1 VLLGSSWELLGSAR
15 VLLGPGHEKEAKGAS
30 GKTSK
35 YVTYKGSNAFS
46 KNTVTAFADWNLGF
60 GRGSGEANCHRSR
73 HSFLRLE
80 RASKATRG
88 GYPQGAGHKG
98 SQGSALGGSLE
109 ALGGSLEAPGNS
121 LGAPGELLGAPWEL
135 LRSS

>member
-1 VLLGSSWELLGSAR
+1 M
-15 VLLGPGHEKEAKGAS
+15 LLGPGHEKEAKGAS

-35 YVTYKGSNAFS
+35 FVTYKGSNAFS
-46 KNTVTAFADWNLGF
+46 KNTITAFPNCNLGF
-60 GRGSGEANCHRSR
+60 GRGPGEAIRHRSR

-88 GYPQGAGHKG
+88 GYPQGAGHEG

-109 ALGGSLEAPGNS
+109 ALGGSLEASGNS
-121 LGAPGELLGAPWEL
+121 LEAP
-135 LRSS
+135 